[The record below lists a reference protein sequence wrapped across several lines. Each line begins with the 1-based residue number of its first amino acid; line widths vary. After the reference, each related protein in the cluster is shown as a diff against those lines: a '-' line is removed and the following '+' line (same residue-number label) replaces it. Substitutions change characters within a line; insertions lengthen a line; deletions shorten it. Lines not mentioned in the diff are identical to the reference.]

1 MMSLLL
7 NFTLIIFF
15 IFFFVFTGR
24 PRAWLGHYCDESRWH
39 TLGGWQLH
47 NLLQWG
53 PLGSGYA
60 GWGGDPRAHLQGAGR
75 EVPRGRGWGQAWWAE
90 L

>member
-15 IFFFVFTGR
+15 IFFLYS
-24 PRAWLGHYCDESRWH
+24 RADP
-39 TLGGWQLH
+39 
-47 NLLQWG
+47 G
-53 PLGSGYA
+53 P
-60 GWGGDPRAHLQGAGR
+60 GWGTI
-75 EVPRGRGWGQAWWAE
+75 VMNRGGT